1 MGCTDMSE
9 AGLLIKNDSDD
20 LLINDTY
27 NNLYLFRKLKL
38 TDLPYQAIGNT
49 GAKMY
54 YTNLQDNEV
63 IAPVAKTSGGEL
75 RVFSVHGASN
85 GYLQNAGQWQFFV
98 PANENIDDVYAYIFG
113 VNTSTETQAH
123 GYGMQVYDENGVC
136 VYNSNNKPMRVLH
149 YANNVGDTNK
159 WDGELDGYVVPS
171 NRVCA
176 IHNCAVARVA
186 MGAGQSRPVRMFNA
200 YISASGEVLQQ
211 AAIFGVVPI
220 SFVLGDYIGYM
231 VVDVTNY

>member
-1 MGCTDMSE
+1 M
-9 AGLLIKNDSDD
+9 
-20 LLINDTY
+20 
-27 NNLYLFRKLKL
+27 
-38 TDLPYQAIGNT
+38 
-49 GAKMY
+49 
-54 YTNLQDNEV
+54 
-63 IAPVAKTSGGEL
+63 
-75 RVFSVHGASN
+75 
-85 GYLQNAGQWQFFV
+85 
-98 PANENIDDVYAYIFG
+98 
-113 VNTSTETQAH
+113 
-123 GYGMQVYDENGVC
+123 
-136 VYNSNNKPMRVLH
+136 
-149 YANNVGDTNK
+149 GDTNK